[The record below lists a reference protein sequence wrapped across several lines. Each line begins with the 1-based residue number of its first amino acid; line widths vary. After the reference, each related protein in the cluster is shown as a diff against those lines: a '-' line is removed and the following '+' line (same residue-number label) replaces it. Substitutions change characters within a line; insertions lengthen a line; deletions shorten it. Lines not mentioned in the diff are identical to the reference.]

1 MSCVIW
7 LEGLLF
13 QLYGYQYH
21 DIMLYVEQRN
31 LMGAPTDAICAW
43 QVWGW
48 WSHAFDDNLFSETH
62 YYDPITWEVED
73 PQASNSRECVGLC
86 LAKALTSRT
95 RRHFSKCLWNCKV
108 KKRLMHTH
116 LRMRVFEWRAQQQ
129 VLICRPSCSRPIW
142 WIRTG
147 RRMLI
152 RDSEGWT
159 CLRRKGS
166 ILQIHVAESELD
178 E

>member
-1 MSCVIW
+1 MILCYMWSNGTWWVHRRMQYVHGKFEVGDHMRLTTICSQKPTITI
-7 LEGLLF
+7 LLLGRLKTLRP
-13 QLYGYQYH
+13 QTP
-21 DIMLYVEQRN
+21 E
-31 LMGAPTDAICAW
+31 
-43 QVWGW
+43 
-48 WSHAFDDNLFSETH
+48 SAF
-62 YYDPITWEVED
+62 
-73 PQASNSRECVGLC
+73 GLC